1 MAKETQQAWKYW
13 SFLVKIILLLGVG
26 TLIVL
31 LFPNNVKFKY
41 QFERGQPWRY
51 EKLVAPFDFPIK
63 KSEAELVSDRKEL
76 LENFSPYYELDYSI
90 GKNAT
95 QQFIVEFDQQL
106 QQAETKDQFQDVSNR
121 PQAYRQFG
129 VELLNR
135 LFDEGIVSLRPE
147 DEAKEK
153 DFVINIVKGGF
164 TEKQTLEQLQQPE
177 DARDFLGDTLP
188 YSRLAEPEF
197 LFPLLEGIIRPNVYF
212 SDTLTQQ
219 FKADLL
225 AGLVTSRGRVSKGE
239 LIIPEGGVVTD
250 EIYQNLLSFR
260 EQYIKEITEKQSSQG
275 VLIGYIILTALLLSI
290 FVTYLHNFAPEVFN
304 KNKQLIFVALWLV
317 AFSYLTFLVEK
328 SGVLSAYLIPFCI
341 VPIVIKAFYTDRLAL
356 FIHLIIVLF
365 ASFITSLGYEFTFLQ
380 ILVGIIVI
388 LSNIDTRNWSRFF
401 YSMLFIFLTYAL
413 AYTGLEL
420 IKDGSIRDIDL
431 TFFAWIG
438 LNVLLTLLA
447 YPLIPLFERFF
458 SFISPITLIELS
470 DLNRPLLQQLATK
483 APGTLQH
490 SLQVANLSEAAARE
504 IGADHLLVK
513 VAALYHDIGK
523 TLKPEYFI
531 ENQSGQNPHED
542 IDDLTSAKTIIEHVT
557 EGVKIAQKAKLPE
570 ILINFIKTHHGTTK
584 VEYFFRKHQKE
595 HPDSAVEETEFR
607 YPGPLPRTKE
617 ETIMM
622 LADSIEAACKS
633 LKEPTDKELR
643 SFIDK
648 IIQHK
653 VTQGQLDDSAMTFKE
668 LEACTQVFKKIM
680 HSVHHIRI
688 EYPEEEKQ
696 QQQ

>member
-1 MAKETQQAWKYW
+1 MAKERQQAWKYW
-13 SFLVKIILLLGVG
+13 SIFVKVILLLGVG
-26 TLIVL
+26 ALIIL

-51 EKLVAPFDFPIK
+51 EELIAPFDFPIK
-63 KSEAELVSDRKEL
+63 KSEEELVAEREEL
-76 LENFSPYYELDYSI
+76 LKNFSPYYELDYGI
-90 GKNAT
+90 GKAAV
-95 QQFIVEFDQQL
+95 QQFGAEFTQQL
-106 QQAETKDQFQDVSNR
+106 QQSETQEQFEDVTRR
-121 PQAYRQFG
+121 PEAYREFG
-129 VELLNR
+129 TKLLNK
-135 LFDEGIVSLRPE
+135 LLNQGIVTLREE
-147 DEAKEK
+147 DKEREK
-153 DFVINIVKGGF
+153 DFVIHIVKGGF
-164 TEKQTLEQLQQPE
+164 TERQTLEQLVHPE

-188 YSRLAEPEF
+188 YSRLSEPEF
-197 LFPLLEGIIRPNVYF
+197 LFPLLESTIRPNVYY
-212 SDTLTQQ
+212 SDTLTQR
-219 FKADLL
+219 FREDLL
-225 AGLVTSRGRVSKGE
+225 AGLVTSRGRVGKGD
-239 LIIPEGGVVTD
+239 LIIPKGGVVTD
-250 EIYQNLLSFR
+250 EIYQKLLSFR
-260 EQYIKEITEKQSSQG
+260 EQYEKEITEKQSSRG
-275 VLIGYIILTALLLSI
+275 VLIGYVILTLILLSI
-290 FVTYLHNFAPEVFN
+290 FVTYLQIFAPEVFN

-380 ILVGIIVI
+380 ILVGIVVI

-413 AYTGLEL
+413 AHTGLEL
-420 IKDGSIRDIDL
+420 IKDGSVRDMDL
-431 TFFAWIG
+431 TFFAWSG

-470 DLNRPLLQQLATK
+470 DLNRPLLQKLATQ

-504 IGADHLLVK
+504 IGADQLLVK

-531 ENQSGQNPHED
+531 ENQSGQNPHEE

-557 EGVKIAQKAKLPE
+557 EGIRIAKKAKLPD
-570 ILINFIKTHHGTTK
+570 ILINFIKTHHGTTR
-584 VEYFFRKHQKE
+584 VEYFYRKHLKD
-595 HPDSAVEETEFR
+595 HPNSQVDESEFR
-607 YPGPLPRTKE
+607 YPGPLPRSKE

-633 LKEPTDKELR
+633 LKEPTEKELLA
-643 SFIDK
+643 FIDK

-668 LEACTQVFKKIM
+668 LEACTKVFKKIM
-680 HSVHHIRI
+680 RSVHHLRI

-696 QQQ
+696 V

>member
-1 MAKETQQAWKYW
+1 MAKERQKAWKYW
-13 SFLVKIILLLGVG
+13 SIFMKGVLLFGVG

-51 EKLVAPFDFPIK
+51 EELVAPFDFPIK
-63 KSEAELVSDRKEL
+63 KAEEELVAERDEL
-76 LENFSPYYELDYSI
+76 LQNFSPYYELDYGI
-90 GKNAT
+90 GKTAV
-95 QQFIVEFDQQL
+95 QQFKTEFQQQL
-106 QQAETKDQFQDVSNR
+106 QQSETQEQFQDVTRR
-121 PQAYRQFG
+121 PDAYREFG
-129 VELLNR
+129 TTLLNK
-135 LFDEGIVSLRPE
+135 LFNEGIVKIREE
-147 DEAKEK
+147 DEEREKE
-153 DFVINIVKGGF
+153 FVIQIVKGGF
-164 TEKQTLEQLQQPE
+164 TERQTLEQVIRPE

-188 YSRLAEPEF
+188 YSQLSEPEF
-197 LFPLLEGIIRPNVYF
+197 LFPILENTIRPNVYY
-212 SDTLTQQ
+212 SDTLTQR
-219 FKADLL
+219 FKEDLL
-225 AGLVTSRGRVSKGE
+225 AGVVTSRGRVSKGE
-239 LIIPEGGVVTD
+239 LIIPKGGVVTD
-250 EIYQNLLSFR
+250 EIYQKLLSFR
-260 EQYIKEITEKQSSQG
+260 EQYEKEITEKQSSRG
-275 VLIGYIILTALLLSI
+275 VLIGYIILTFLLLSI
-290 FVTYLHNFAPEVFN
+290 FVTYLQNFAPEVFN
-304 KNKQLIFVALWLV
+304 KNKQLVFVALWLV

-328 SGVLSAYLIPFCI
+328 SGVLSPYLIPFGI

-356 FIHLIIVLF
+356 FVHLIIVLF
-365 ASFITSLGYEFTFLQ
+365 ASFITSQGYEFTFIQ
-380 ILVGIIVI
+380 ILVGIIVV

-413 AYTGLEL
+413 SYVGLEL
-420 IKDGSIRDIDL
+420 IRDGSLRDLNL
-431 TFFAWIG
+431 TFFAWTG

-470 DLNRPLLQQLATK
+470 DLNRPLLQKLATK

-557 EGVKIAQKAKLPE
+557 EGVKIAQKAKLPD

-584 VEYFFRKHQKE
+584 VEYFYRKHLKE
-595 HPDSAVEETEFR
+595 HPDSTVDESEFR

-633 LKEPTDKELR
+633 LKDPTEKELMA
-643 SFIDK
+643 FIDK

-653 VTQGQLDDSAMTFKE
+653 ATQGQLDDSAMTFKE
-668 LEACTQVFKKIM
+668 LEACTKVFKKIM
-680 HSVHHIRI
+680 RSVHHLRI

-696 QQQ
+696 Q

>member
-1 MAKETQQAWKYW
+1 MAKETQQARKYW
-13 SFLVKIILLLGVG
+13 SLFIKLVLLLGVS
-26 TLIVL
+26 TLIIL

-41 QFERGQPWRY
+41 TFERGQPWRY
-51 EKLVAPFDFPIK
+51 EELIAPFDFPIK
-63 KSEAELVSDRKEL
+63 KTEAELTAEREEL
-76 LENFSPYYELDYSI
+76 IQNFSPYYELDYSI
-90 GKNAT
+90 SKAAG
-95 QQFIVEFDQQL
+95 QQFGLDFEQQL
-106 QQAETKDQFQDVSNR
+106 QQSETQEQFQDVSRR
-121 PQAYRQFG
+121 PQAYREFG
-129 VELLNR
+129 SKLLTR
-135 LFDEGIVSLRPE
+135 LFDEGIVSIRPE
-147 DEAKEK
+147 DENHGA
-153 DFVINIVKGGF
+153 DFVINIVKGGIKEQK
-164 TEKQTLEQLQQPE
+164 TIEQLMLPE

-188 YSRLAEPEF
+188 YSRLSEPEF
-197 LFPLLEGIIRPNVYF
+197 LFPLLESLIRPNVYY
-212 SDTLTQQ
+212 SDTLTRQ
-219 FKADLL
+219 FKEDLL
-225 AGLVTSRGRVSKGE
+225 AGIVTSRGRVSKGE
-239 LIIPEGGVVTD
+239 LIIPKVGIVTD
-250 EIYQNLLSFR
+250 EIYQKLLSFR
-260 EQYIKEITEKQSSQG
+260 DQYEKEITEKQSSRG
-275 VLIGYIILTALLLSI
+275 VLIGYIILTVLLISI
-290 FVTYLHNFAPEVFN
+290 FVTYLQNFAPDVFH
-304 KNKQLIFVALWLV
+304 KNKQLIFVMLWLV

-356 FIHLIIVLF
+356 FVHIIIVLF

-380 ILVGIIVI
+380 LLVGIIVI

-401 YSMLFIFLTYAL
+401 YSMLFIFLTYAM

-420 IKDGSIRDIDL
+420 IKDGSLHDANL
-431 TFFAWIG
+431 NFFAWTG

-523 TLKPEYFI
+523 TLQPEYFI
-531 ENQSGQNPHED
+531 ENQSGQSPHEQLD
-542 IDDLTSAKTIIEHVT
+542 ELTSARTIIEHVT

-584 VEYFFRKHQKE
+584 VEYFYRKYQKN
-595 HPDSAVEETEFR
+595 HPDEPVDESLFR
-607 YPGPLPRTKE
+607 YPGPLPRSKE

-633 LKEPTDKELR
+633 LKEPTEKELMD
-643 SFIDK
+643 FIDK

-668 LEACTQVFKKIM
+668 LEASTKVFKKIM
-680 HSVHHIRI
+680 RSVHHLRI
-688 EYPEEEKQ
+688 EYPEEEKR
-696 QQQ
+696 